1 MPKSH
6 KYPKPTVD
14 EPEAIAEAS
23 LRSGIS
29 QRMLRYFETAG
40 VIQPSRGPGG
50 HRRYSK
56 HDILLLRLIRELTEQ
71 GSVGAQE
78 LRILRETAM
87 RDVEAAL
94 RDPLLT
100 LRLLYLRQAAEGP
113 LHAVLESRIGTAT
126 PPPTRLTPL
135 QVYLPNTLAHG
146 CHPGPAHYATAQVRP
161 VY

>member
-100 LRLLYLRQAAEGP
+100 LRLLYLRQVAEGP
-113 LHAVLESRIGTAT
+113 LHDWMESRLGPAP
-126 PPPTRLTPL
+126 PPPTRTQPG
-135 QVYLPNTLAHG
+135 NLAPEARHER
-146 CHPGPAHYATAQVRP
+146 V
-161 VY
+161 

>member
-1 MPKSH
+1 MAKSH
-6 KYPKPTVD
+6 KRPKATAD

-56 HDILLLRLIRELTEQ
+56 HDILLLRLIREMTEQ
-71 GSVGAQE
+71 GSIGAQE
-78 LRILRETAM
+78 LRILRETAT

-100 LRLLYLRQAAEGP
+100 LRLLYLRQVAEGP
-113 LHAVLESRIGTAT
+113 LHDLMESRLGSA
-126 PPPTRLTPL
+126 PPPPARP
-135 QVYLPNTLAHG
+135 QPGNLALGARHER
-146 CHPGPAHYATAQVRP
+146 V
-161 VY
+161 